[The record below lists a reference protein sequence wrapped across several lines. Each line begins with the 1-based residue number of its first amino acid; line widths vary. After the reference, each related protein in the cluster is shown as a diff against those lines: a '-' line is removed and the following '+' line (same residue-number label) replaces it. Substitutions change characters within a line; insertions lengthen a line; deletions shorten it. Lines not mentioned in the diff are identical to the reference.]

1 MSLFYDLILEMKYG
15 LQDNEYLNVS
25 LINSNVIT
33 IKPADKLMCIDDIVT
48 ISKDKRQCKLFNLK
62 YVCNVGI
69 FKRGFSDADLL

>member
-15 LQDNEYLNVS
+15 LQDNEHINVS
-25 LINSNVIT
+25 LINGNVIT

-69 FKRGFSDADLL
+69 FHKGGF